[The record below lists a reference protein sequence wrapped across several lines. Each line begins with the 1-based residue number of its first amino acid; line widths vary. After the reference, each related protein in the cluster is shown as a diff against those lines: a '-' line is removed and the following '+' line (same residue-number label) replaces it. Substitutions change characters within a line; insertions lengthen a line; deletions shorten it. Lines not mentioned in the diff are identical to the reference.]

1 MYFKLKHHEKK
12 EPTII
17 SQASDRIEGFKAA
30 FEKISR
36 QVAISN
42 LSKSTLTCYATQV
55 ANVSLH
61 FGCMPEL
68 LNKEQIQQY
77 LGALAVAVTSPSRS
91 GFKHIV
97 NGLRYYFK
105 VIGLSHRNIEFPS
118 IRSIHKLPT
127 VLSKQEC
134 KLLFQTPHLFKHRLA
149 LCFVYSAGLRVS
161 EFSNLKINAVDFDR
175 MMIHI
180 RSGKG
185 QKDRYVPLSKLI
197 VRGLK
202 QHLSTAR
209 PKTYLFE
216 GMVPGKPYSERAI
229 QSVMRDAVNQ
239 SGITK
244 EKVCVHTLRH
254 SYATHLLEDGVDIVT
269 IKNLL
274 GHSNIKTT
282 MVYLHVKEPTEGS
295 ISHSPFDTLY
305 GKL

>member
-1 MYFKLKHHEKK
+1 MNFKINHHEKK

-17 SQASDRIEGFKAA
+17 SRACDQIEGFKAA

-42 LSKSTLTCYATQV
+42 QSKGTLKCYATQV
-55 ANVSLH
+55 ANVSMH
-61 FGCMPEL
+61 FGCLPEL
-68 LNKEQIQQY
+68 LTKEQIQQY
-77 LGALAVAVTSPSRS
+77 LEALAVSTTSPSRS

-105 VIGLSHRNIEFPS
+105 VIGIGHRNIEFPS
-118 IRSIHKLPT
+118 IRCTRKLPT
-127 VLSKQEC
+127 VLSRQEC
-134 KLLFQTPHLFKHRLA
+134 KLIFQTPHLFKHRLA
-149 LCFVYSAGLRVS
+149 MCFVYSAGLRVS
-161 EFSNLKINAVDFDR
+161 EFSDMKINAIDFDR

-180 RSGKG
+180 RAGKG
-185 QKDRYVPLSKLI
+185 QKDRYVPLSKLM

-216 GMVPGKPYSERAI
+216 GMVPGKPYSTRSL
-229 QSVMRDAVNQ
+229 QCVLRDAVNK

-244 EKVCVHTLRH
+244 ENVCVHTLRH

-282 MVYLHVKEPTEGS
+282 MVYLHVKQPSQGS
-295 ISHSPFDTLY
+295 IAHSPFDTLY
-305 GKL
+305 AKL